1 MACSA
6 CPISVGAEGRARR
19 TQAAKVL
26 EQLTS
31 QTPVFSKARYIVVS
45 FGISRNE
52 QIAVCHTVRGAKQK
66 ESWRKVLECELW
78 KNNFSDTGN
87 FGFGNQEHVD
97 RAMRL

>member
-31 QTPVFSKARYIVVS
+31 QTPVFSKARYIVMS

-66 ESWRKVLECELW
+66 DSWRKAGRCGSVSYGKITSQIREILGLEI
-78 KNNFSDTGN
+78 KNTLIGP
-87 FGFGNQEHVD
+87 
-97 RAMRL
+97 